1 MAGGRASARRVTI
14 APDRVAVLQSTV
26 PSYDRDSCRKALA
39 ATVALYADLRER
51 LAPAALMRRA
61 DAERAVRDFLLM

>member
-1 MAGGRASARRVTI
+1 MEHPAAARAACAGPA
-14 APDRVAVLQSTV
+14 Q
-26 PSYDRDSCRKALA
+26 CWNALV

>member
-1 MAGGRASARRVTI
+1 
-14 APDRVAVLQSTV
+14 LQSTI

-39 ATVALYADLRER
+39 ATVALYPDLRER